1 MNWLVKITP
10 STRNMLENVSVAD
23 PYQIRCVSE
32 ERFNNKIG
40 FLSQRY
46 ITEIE
51 NFLYPILEMER
62 LNI

>member
-1 MNWLVKITP
+1 MLDTVLVAY
-10 STRNMLENVSVAD
+10 S
-23 PYQIRCVSE
+23 YQIRCVSE

-62 LNI
+62 LDI